1 MGKKYIRVI
10 ADTKEN
16 NEKLKNFNGDWDN
29 LVTFL
34 ESLATEKV
42 EIKQSTFPGVSRP
55 AVELTQVNNCKDFIL
70 AIA

>member
-42 EIKQSTFPGVSRP
+42 EIK
-55 AVELTQVNNCKDFIL
+55 
-70 AIA
+70 